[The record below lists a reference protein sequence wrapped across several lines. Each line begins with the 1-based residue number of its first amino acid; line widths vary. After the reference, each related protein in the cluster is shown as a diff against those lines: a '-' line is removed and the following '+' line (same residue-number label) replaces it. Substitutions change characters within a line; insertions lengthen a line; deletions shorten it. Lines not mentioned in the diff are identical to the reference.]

1 MRVMHVGGAGRP
13 RVCEI
18 GHKRGH
24 WGHMY
29 GDAELQ
35 CMSCGARMHGEAH
48 GTMESGVMKM
58 GEELDRN

>member
-1 MRVMHVGGAGRP
+1 MR
-13 RVCEI
+13 EI

-29 GDAELQ
+29 GDAELR
-35 CMSCGARMHGEAH
+35 CMSCGAQMHGEAH
-48 GTMESGVMKM
+48 GSMESGVMKM